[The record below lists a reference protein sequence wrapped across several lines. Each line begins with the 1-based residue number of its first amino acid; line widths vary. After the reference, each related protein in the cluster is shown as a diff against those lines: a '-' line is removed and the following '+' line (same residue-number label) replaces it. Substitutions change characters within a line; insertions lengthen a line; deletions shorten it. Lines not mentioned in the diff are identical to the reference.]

1 MTRKGSSLS
10 RRRFERLV
18 RRALSALPEEFQSRL
33 ENVVVAI
40 EDEPPECIPETLG
53 LYEGVPL
60 TERTEEDVLLPDMIT
75 LFKGPI
81 ERVCRTQED
90 IEAEVRLTVIHEV
103 GHFFGL
109 EEAQL
114 E

>member
-1 MTRKGSSLS
+1 MARTTRLS

-18 RRALSALPEEFQSRL
+18 AKALTGLPEEFQSRL
-33 ENVVVAI
+33 ENVVVLI
-40 EDEPPECIPETLG
+40 EDEPPEDMPGTLG

-60 TERTEEDVLLPDMIT
+60 TERTLNDISLPDRIT

-81 ERVCRTQED
+81 ERACRTEEE
-90 IEAEVRLTVIHEV
+90 IEVEVRLTVLHEV

-109 EEAQL
+109 EEEQL
-114 E
+114 D